1 MGVKMELG
9 GGGGGG
15 CRCEDG
21 GRREGVGV
29 KIEGGGRVW
38 V

>member
-1 MGVKMELG
+1 MGVKMEL
-9 GGGGGG
+9 GGGG

-29 KIEGGGRVW
+29 KMELGGGRV
-38 V
+38 